1 MSKAGANGATEASLE
16 PYTGTEQENLLRARL
31 LTEDRPF
38 RRIVRK
44 VTLLTTPEL
53 REDANAISEGS
64 SSSTSSPSPS
74 TSKLT
79 AALGSVQIELAA
91 LAHTAKRF
99 SFLASTALP
108 AQRASYQTQV
118 ADLDEAI
125 AAHEA
130 DILTLQ
136 TELELVQRE
145 RANKLIYDHVARQI
159 NALPTRRELNEH
171 LDRLRR
177 DNAALRAD
185 GAAYDELDQSARAR
199 FRAEVCDPLELLQ
212 KILGDE
218 VGRRERSAV
227 ERAQERGEDV
237 DAEVAALE
245 AEAAKQDAAAEAAK
259 ESRSGEPEPGEVE
272 EGGEAIEST
281 AGPSKSNRS
290 RGPAAAAASSRT
302 SLRASA
308 PDFTPGGKSRLA
320 SASGANNHDRIASP
334 VPAPSRKRPRLASAT
349 ATATAAAASA
359 EEEGEIDDDEDGGEA
374 PSGQASLSSLVSKG
388 KSKTAVA
395 IDDDTASSLTSLD
408 DLMPAAETDATTE
421 QGRSSAKRP
430 ADDDD
435 GDDDGEGEEE
445 GDDADEDA
453 LEDED
458 GADDD
463 DDDDD
468 DDGDSPAPAAAASKS
483 KAPRRGRA
491 RQEAIK
497 AEKRRTKK
505 AAVAAAAA
513 VASSSAASTT
523 GGGGGRRGARTAL
536 GRGSGSSAPGG
547 SGSAGKGGG
556 GSRSASPTTTTS
568 APARKRRR

>member
-272 EGGEAIEST
+272 EGGEGIQST

-334 VPAPSRKRPRLASAT
+334 APAPSRKRPRLASAT
-349 ATATAAAASA
+349 ATAAATAAAASA

-408 DLMPAAETDATTE
+408 DLMPAAETAATTAE

-430 ADDDD
+430 A
-435 GDDDGEGEEE
+435 GDDGEGEEE

-453 LEDED
+453 LEEED
-458 GADDD
+458 GA
-463 DDDDD
+463 DDD

-505 AAVAAAAA
+505 VAVAAAA

-523 GGGGGRRGARTAL
+523 EGEGGGRRGARTAS

-556 GSRSASPTTTTS
+556 GSRSVSPTTTTS